1 MHYSFQIG
9 QRNKLWHT
17 LAMHNMD
24 FRETVII
31 DTAAA
36 ALVAS
41 PATGVWRNPLA
52 REERERGHATS
63 IVRFDPGARFA
74 QHGHPQGEEILVLE
88 GTFSDEYG
96 DYPSGSYIRNPPG
109 FKHTSFSDQGCTLF
123 VKLHQFQ
130 PDDRQ
135 QIHIDT
141 RNTPWLPGPGLLRL
155 MPLHDFKAEHTAL
168 VHWPAGYRPDPG
180 GGWGGE
186 EMLVLSG
193 ELRSKHETYGP
204 GYWLR
209 GPHLSQDLVEVKE
222 DTVFWLKT
230 GHLAPL

>member
-1 MHYSFQIG
+1 M
-9 QRNKLWHT
+9 L
-17 LAMHNMD
+17 NMD
-24 FRETVII
+24 LRQTVII
-31 DTAAA
+31 DTNAQQ
-36 ALVAS
+36 LVAS
-41 PATGVWRNPLA
+41 PAPGVWRKPLS

-96 DYPSGSYIRNPPG
+96 DYPAGAYIRNPPG
-109 FKHTSFSDQGCTLF
+109 FRHTSFSDEGCTLF

-135 QIHIDT
+135 QIHVDT
-141 RNTPWLPGPGLLRL
+141 RKTPWMPGLGQLRL

-168 VHWPAGYRPDPG
+168 VQWPAGYSPDPG
-180 GGWGGE
+180 EGWGGE
-186 EMLVLSG
+186 EILVLSG
-193 ELRSKHETYGP
+193 ELRSADATYGA

-209 GPHLSQDLVEVKE
+209 GPRLSQDLVTVEE

>member
-1 MHYSFQIG
+1 M
-9 QRNKLWHT
+9 L
-17 LAMHNMD
+17 NMD
-24 FRETVII
+24 FRQAVII
-31 DTAAA
+31 DTDTEAW
-36 ALVAS
+36 VPS
-41 PATGVWRNPLA
+41 PAPGVWRKPLA

-63 IVRFDPGARFA
+63 MVRFDPGARFA

-96 DYPSGSYIRNPPG
+96 DYPAGAYIRNPAG

-141 RNTPWLPGPGLLRL
+141 HNTPWMPGLGQLRI
-155 MPLHDFKAEHTAL
+155 MPLHEFKAEHTAL
-168 VHWPAGYRPDPG
+168 VHWPAGYEPASG
-180 GGWGGE
+180 KGWGGE
-186 EMLVLSG
+186 EIVVLSG
-193 ELRSKHETYGP
+193 ELRSQDKRYGA
-204 GYWLR
+204 GCWLR
-209 GPHLSQDLVEVKE
+209 GPSLSKDLRKVEE
-222 DTVFWLKT
+222 DTVIWLKT